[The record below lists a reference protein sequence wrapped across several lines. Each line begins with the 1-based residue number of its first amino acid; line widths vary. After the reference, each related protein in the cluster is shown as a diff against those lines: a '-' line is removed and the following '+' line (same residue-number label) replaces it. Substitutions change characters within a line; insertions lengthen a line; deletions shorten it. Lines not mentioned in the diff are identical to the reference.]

1 MKIIHKLHRAFTMIE
16 LIFVIV
22 ILGIVA
28 SIGSQIIVK
37 VYEGYIIQS
46 AVHDASIKTE
56 LAINQLANRLV
67 YRIDMSMLARKS
79 PAIDGVT
86 HLTLSDNDAYAVQYL
101 PLDQVNN
108 YPILEW
114 IGYDNDGLSAYGR
127 PSWSGFTDLNSSTFS
142 RLKTTGSLLTNEG
155 QIMDYYTGSTTE
167 GAAIIF
173 LGDTDY
179 RNDGGSYEAK
189 CMYRGNGCIF
199 PITLNGTPETFD
211 FHSGTANDGN
221 RTVGTMIYSEFYQLA
236 TSAFAVV
243 PENEHT
249 LAVGK
254 INVKVNDLRFYY
266 GYQPWENENYTN
278 GKNALLLKNVSV
290 FRFKKEPNS
299 IRIKICV
306 VERIGDTDKISICKE
321 KAVIR

>member
-1 MKIIHKLHRAFTMIE
+1 MKTINTFKHAFTMIE
-16 LIFVIV
+16 LIFVII
-22 ILGIVA
+22 ILGIVS
-28 SIGSQIIVK
+28 SIGSQIIVQ
-37 VYEGYIIQS
+37 VYEGYIIQK
-46 AVHDASIKTE
+46 AVHDASVKTE

-67 YRIDMSMLARKS
+67 YRIDMSMLARKEG
-79 PAIDGVT
+79 AA
-86 HLTLSDNDAYAVQYL
+86 HLGLADADAYAIQNL
-101 PLDQVNN
+101 PLANVND

-127 PSWSGFTDLNSSTFS
+127 PAWSGFTDLNSSTFAT
-142 RLKTTGSLLTNEG
+142 LKTTGSQLDKEG
-155 QIMDYYTGSTTE
+155 TIMSHYTGSTTE

-179 RNDGGSYEAK
+179 RTDVGSYAAK

-199 PITLNGTPETFD
+199 PITISAAGETFN
-211 FHSGTANDGN
+211 FHSGTTNDGDRLN
-221 RTVGTMIYSEFYQLA
+221 GVMKYTEFYQLA

-243 PENEHT
+243 PENEHKIE
-249 LAVGK
+249 AGK
-254 INVKVNDLRFYY
+254 IELKVHDLKFYY
-266 GYQPWENENYTN
+266 GYQPWEGENYTN
-278 GKNALLLKNVSV
+278 GSNALLLENVSV

-306 VERIGDTDKISICKE
+306 VERIGDTEHISICKE

>member
-1 MKIIHKLHRAFTMIE
+1 MNYLTSLKRAFTMLE
-16 LIFVIV
+16 LIFVII

-28 SIGSQIIVK
+28 SIGSQVIVQ
-37 VYEGYIIQS
+37 VYEGYIVQR

-67 YRIDMSMLARKS
+67 YRIDMSMLARKEG
-79 PAIDGVT
+79 AT
-86 HLTLSDNDAYAVQYL
+86 HYGLADDDAYAIQNL
-101 PLDQVNN
+101 PLADIND

-114 IGYDNDGLSAYGR
+114 IGYDNDGLSAYNT
-127 PSWSGFTDLNSSTFS
+127 PAWSGFTDLDSSNFTT
-142 RLKTTGSLLTNEG
+142 LKTTGSQLDKEG
-155 QIMDYYTGSTTE
+155 VIMNHYTGSPTT

-173 LGDTDY
+173 LGDTEY

-189 CMYRGNGCIF
+189 CMYRNDGCIF
-199 PITLNGTPETFD
+199 PITLNGTTETFD
-211 FHSGTANDGN
+211 FNVGDGN
-221 RTVGTMIYSEFYQLA
+221 RTAGVMEYTEFYQLA

-243 PENEHT
+243 PENEHIIEAGNIDVT
-249 LAVGK
+249 VH
-254 INVKVNDLRFYY
+254 DLKLYY
-266 GYQPWENENYTN
+266 GYQPWSGAAGNQNYST
-278 GKNALLLKNVSV
+278 GSSALLLKNVSV

-306 VERIGDTDKISICKE
+306 VERIGETEQISICKE